1 MDSAWIWAS
10 SAQKSASMES
20 LVVWVTPQM
29 VYTTFIGCAV
39 IDVS

>member
-1 MDSAWIWAS
+1 
-10 SAQKSASMES
+10 MES